1 MGEMADDLIDRMI
14 DDGFYPSP
22 HFMPRGSKKKKHKKP
37 EEVFIPAVNY
47 NQKRKEP
54 DPKKF
59 DMSFFPTANPKPVEP
74 EPVKSVWDTEGED
87 SPF

>member
-1 MGEMADDLIDRMI
+1 MGEMADEAFDRMM
-14 DDGFYPSP
+14 DEMDNTGYYRAYGRYRASAT
-22 HFMPRGSKKKKHKKP
+22 SKQN
-37 EEVFIPAVNY
+37 IPAVNY